1 MMRVLDANVTPM
13 RTTVSI
19 DDHLL
24 AEAKAVAARTHRPIG
39 AVIDDALRVLFTS
52 SSAERASGPV
62 RLPTDGGSGL
72 QPGIDL
78 EDKEQLAEVLGDNE
92 PPHAAR

>member
-1 MMRVLDANVTPM
+1 M

-24 AEAKAVAARTHRPIG
+24 SEAKQIAARSHRSLG
-39 AVIDDALRVLFTS
+39 QVIDDALRRMLTET
-52 SSAERASGPV
+52 AGARSGSV
-62 RLPTDGGSGL
+62 TLPDHGSGGL

-78 EDKEQLAEVLGDNE
+78 EDSEQLAELLGDNDQ
-92 PPHAAR
+92 PRAAS